1 MATRINHL
9 SDFTLYETF
18 TRFDKQVAVPEHF
31 RITYFTETGFPRCF
45 VAERNGSEFRNCDL
59 STDGNTLHVYFT
71 LSRQYIGTGPV
82 KKIITEIFEDSQ
94 FPDGE
99 RRVSTPADTS
109 IVLWSGKSDDSVD
122 TSDESVLQ
130 DLLYGYSA
138 YELAK
143 KYGYEGTEQEYAM
156 APLLAINELPNYAKK
171 DLSNVT
177 IDSFQQKG
185 IPIMHLNISDID
197 SDDLKVPGVYVAPIS
212 SIDVDTVGFAETID
226 LLGNSIIMTVGQ
238 TGTNV
243 KYQYIFCQEE
253 TGSYFY
259 YRMLDPISLGGATFY
274 PVLPDIATSNK
285 AGLVKSGGDITVGGD
300 GTVSVNKTD
309 TIKFNN
315 SSDAINIDNYPQSD
329 YGTIS
334 IWFNQAEADG
344 NPPGQEG
351 VIYQTKYRSELG
363 ESSSTYVD
371 CLTQLYVGSG
381 GIKHRTIINYNDSS
395 KFDGVAWSE

>member
-31 RITYFTETGFPRCF
+31 RITYFTDTGFPRCF

-109 IVLWSGKSDDSVD
+109 IVLWSGKSDDSID
-122 TSDESVLQ
+122 ASDESVLQ

-177 IDSFQQKG
+177 IDSFQKKG
-185 IPIMHLNISDID
+185 IPIMLRNISDID
-197 SDDLKVPGVYVAPIS
+197 SDDLKVPGVYVTPIS
-212 SIDVDTVGFAETID
+212 SITID
-226 LLGNSIIMTVGQ
+226 GEEKHLYGNSIIITIGDGGQ
-238 TGTNV
+238 SG
-243 KYQYIFCQEE
+243 YIEQVVLASIDDD
-253 TGSYFY
+253 TK
-259 YRMLDPISLGGATFY
+259 MLRRSWDLVSGAAFDFTSF
-274 PVLPDIATSNK
+274 LPDIATSRTP
-285 AGLVKSGGDITVGGD
+285 GLVKSGGDITVGGD
-300 GTVSVNKTD
+300 GTVSVNKAGSF
-309 TIKFNN
+309 KFDNA
-315 SSDAINIDNYPQSD
+315 SDAINIDNYPQSD

-363 ESSSTYVD
+363 ESGSTYVD